1 MEIYLPIAE
10 ISINIFLLLGL
21 GLFTG
26 FLAGM
31 FGIGGGEFL
40 TLAFVALI
48 LIGPNKLPEFAVQS
62 AKFIRKVRDFAQ
74 GMVNDLKE
82 NLGPEYSDLEVTDL
96 HPKKLIKRHIDSALT
111 ETEEIKAEIKN
122 IESKAKIDP
131 DLL

>member
-1 MEIYLPIAE
+1 
-10 ISINIFLLLGL
+10 
-21 GLFTG
+21 
-26 FLAGM
+26 M

-74 GMVNDLKE
+74 GMVNELKE

-96 HPKKLIKRHIDSALT
+96 HPKRLIKRHIDSALA
-111 ETEEIKAEIKN
+111 ETDEIRTEIKK
-122 IESKAKIDP
+122 IENSAKIDP

>member
-1 MEIYLPIAE
+1 
-10 ISINIFLLLGL
+10 
-21 GLFTG
+21 
-26 FLAGM
+26 M

-62 AKFIRKVRDFAQ
+62 AKFIGKIRDFAQ

>member
-1 MEIYLPIAE
+1 
-10 ISINIFLLLGL
+10 
-21 GLFTG
+21 
-26 FLAGM
+26 M

-40 TLAFVALI
+40 TLGFIALI

-74 GMVNDLKE
+74 SMVNELKE

-96 HPKKLIKRHIDSALT
+96 HPKKFIKRHIDTALT
-111 ETEEIKAEIKN
+111 EASEIKEEIKK
-122 IESKAKIDP
+122 IESNAKIDP

>member
-1 MEIYLPIAE
+1 
-10 ISINIFLLLGL
+10 
-21 GLFTG
+21 
-26 FLAGM
+26 M
-31 FGIGGGEFL
+31 FGISGGEFI

-74 GMVNDLKE
+74 GMVNELKE

-96 HPKKLIKRHIDSALT
+96 HPKKFIKRHIDTALN
-111 ETEEIKAEIKN
+111 ETEEIKSEIKK
-122 IESKAKIDP
+122 IENNAKIDP

>member
-1 MEIYLPIAE
+1 
-10 ISINIFLLLGL
+10 
-21 GLFTG
+21 
-26 FLAGM
+26 M
-31 FGIGGGEFL
+31 FGISGGEFL

-74 GMVNDLKE
+74 GMVNELKE

-96 HPKKLIKRHIDSALT
+96 HPKNFIKRHIDSALT
-111 ETEEIKAEIKN
+111 ETNEIKEEIKK
-122 IESKAKIDP
+122 IENNAKIDP